1 MDLTCARRRGSPRGG
16 RCPCR
21 GGTAPARPRP
31 AASGGSA
38 RCPRLGTPSALGRRK
53 KVLPPNTNMLK
64 EWLSLTVVGEG
75 VAGQSPERGRRG
87 GERAEVAAGPVVR
100 VVLPLQ
106 TDGERQE
113 L

>member
-38 RCPRLGTPSALGRRK
+38 RCPRLGTPSALRRRK

-64 EWLSLTVVGEG
+64 EWLLLTVVGEG
-75 VAGQSPERGRRG
+75 VPGEPAERGRRG
-87 GERAEVAAGPVVR
+87 CERAEMAAGPVVR

>member
-1 MDLTCARRRGSPRGG
+1 M
-16 RCPCR
+16 
-21 GGTAPARPRP
+21 
-31 AASGGSA
+31 
-38 RCPRLGTPSALGRRK
+38 
-53 KVLPPNTNMLK
+53 PPNTNILK
-64 EWLSLTVVGEG
+64 EWLLLTVVGEG
-75 VAGQSPERGRRG
+75 VPGEPAERGRRG